1 MQRTN
6 LLQLETRP
14 QTVCGVP
21 PDGRPR
27 ARGWGLVSLAP
38 QLRWHSW
45 HCAYW
50 LGPWRG
56 GQPHCPATGAN
67 EKESPRRFQ
76 MPLQLWKHAAHS
88 PTICAYPT
96 RHWAMARANSFVYSH
111 SVARSMGQ
119 TIGQSSQ
126 GGKPR
131 QGIVSVFPVS
141 THVATRGF
149 RLRDVWCGCG
159 VRTAKTRAIRS
170 VRRSGVV
177 VPVPAGAA
185 CAASAGMGGQGKD
198 RVKQCSRSGVYT
210 CD

>member
-1 MQRTN
+1 MCTHKAYQRDRSTTVQRTN

-131 QGIVSVFPVS
+131 QGRELFRDCISSVH
-141 THVATRGF
+141 T
-149 RLRDVWCGCG
+149 CGD
-159 VRTAKTRAIRS
+159 
-170 VRRSGVV
+170 
-177 VPVPAGAA
+177 AGI
-185 CAASAGMGGQGKD
+185 SF
-198 RVKQCSRSGVYT
+198 T
-210 CD
+210 